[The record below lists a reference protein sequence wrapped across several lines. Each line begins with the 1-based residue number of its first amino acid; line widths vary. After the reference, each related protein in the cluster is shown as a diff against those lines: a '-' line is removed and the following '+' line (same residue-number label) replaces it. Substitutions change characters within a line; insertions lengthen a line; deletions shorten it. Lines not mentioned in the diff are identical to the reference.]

1 MPDLVICEGDA
12 GASAGYRPV
21 LTNFIP
27 ESPNRTLVNPVL
39 GTGGQLVMADTVVNM
54 QGGDVNGHLTELKVE
69 R

>member
-1 MPDLVICEGDA
+1 MLTGS
-12 GASAGYRPV
+12 SAGYRPIQ
-21 LTNFIP
+21 TSFIP

-39 GTGGQLVMADTVVNM
+39 GISRNVDMADTVVNI